1 MSVIYTTGL
10 LLILSVAILALGVA
24 GYLLYSENKELLHKV
39 KNEIFLDKKVEVRA
53 NDTKPILDPQ
63 ISEEIPVILNSVKP
77 KVESSETIMVEGM
90 SDRFTDYSTE
100 DIYKSIAA
108 YHKLSVTM
116 ANSALLL
123 KKNRNKPH
131 PVNIQVVRNINQKVV
146 KPKLPEL
153 YELTLDLKDSHVYTS
168 RPS

>member
-1 MSVIYTTGL
+1 MSVIYTAGL
-10 LLILSVAILALGVA
+10 LLILSIAILALGIA
-24 GYLLYSENKELLHKV
+24 SYLLYSENKELIHKV
-39 KNEIFLDKKVEVRA
+39 KNEIFLDNNVEVQA
-53 NDTKPILDPQ
+53 KDTKPVLDPQ
-63 ISEEIPVILNSVKP
+63 ISEEAPVICNSVGS
-77 KVESSETIMVEGM
+77 KVESSKIVTIEGM

-116 ANSALLL
+116 ASSTLHIR
-123 KKNRNKPH
+123 KNRNKSDPF
-131 PVNIQVVRNINQKVV
+131 NIQVVRNINQKVV

-153 YELTLDLKDSHVYTS
+153 HELTVDFQDSHVYTS